1 MRTCFHWM
9 RGLSPWTATT
19 SFSSSPCSSF
29 SRHFYLLRSL
39 MAITSPLQL
48 FPQLKLSLTVAGYKF
63 LITMS
68 NLTIETLG
76 PATIAILN
84 GDSRGY
90 VQIGPLGEE
99 ALCIHLRHI
108 VPGGTY
114 VLFYAEYNNEK
125 LLMEMACSVYVNKKG
140 LFDCNHIFHTSHRSD
155 VLCRTN

>member
-1 MRTCFHWM
+1 
-9 RGLSPWTATT
+9 
-19 SFSSSPCSSF
+19 
-29 SRHFYLLRSL
+29 
-39 MAITSPLQL
+39 MAITSPPQP
-48 FPQLKLSLTVAGYKF
+48 FPQLKPSLTVAGYKF

-68 NLTIETLG
+68 NLTIETLA

-90 VQIGPLGEE
+90 AQIGPLGEE

-125 LLMEMACSVYVNKKG
+125 LLMEMTCSVYVNKKG

-155 VLCRTN
+155 VLGQIDNYLNFSLRPGEARNSPQSQAIGAEYSRGNT